1 MAAYERLEGV
11 FADAAAVRTHA
22 LSSAWE
28 DALAH
33 DGQVYKRVAP
43 VPSWAGRELTQ
54 RLAEHLGRPPHIV
67 AAAFRLNHSG
77 ELPNA
82 LIHSDGDGW
91 GRYALVVGLQPSPPA
106 ESGTAFW
113 RHRASGRTHLASAD
127 YEGIL
132 QVVPDWDRPE
142 AFEQVDLAP
151 LTYNVGTI
159 YESSILHSRW
169 PFEAYGTNNV
179 DGRLTLVAFFT

>member
-33 DGQVYKRVAP
+33 DGQVYRRVAP
-43 VPSWAGRELTQ
+43 VPPWAERELAH
-54 RLAEHLGRPPHIV
+54 RLRQHLGRPPQLV

-91 GRYALVVGLQPSPPA
+91 GRYALVVGLQPLPPE

-113 RHRASGRTHLASAD
+113 RHRATGRTHLSSAD
-127 YEGIL
+127 YEGIQAL
-132 QVVPDWDRPE
+132 VPDWNRPE
-142 AFEQVDLAP
+142 AFEQVALAP
-151 LTYNVGTI
+151 LQYNTGTI

-169 PFEAYGTNNV
+169 PFAAYGTNHV
-179 DGRLTLVAFFT
+179 DGRLTLVAFFS